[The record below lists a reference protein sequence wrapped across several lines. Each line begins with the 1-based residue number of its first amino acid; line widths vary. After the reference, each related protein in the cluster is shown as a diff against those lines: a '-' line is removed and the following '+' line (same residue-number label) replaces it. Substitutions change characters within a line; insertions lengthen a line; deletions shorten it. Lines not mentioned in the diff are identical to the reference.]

1 MKLGVV
7 GSRSFSDYRLLK
19 ESLEVLLQLYPITT
33 IVSGGARGADSLGE
47 QFAYEY
53 KLQKI
58 IYLPDTETYYPFVRA
73 ARERNIQIVKD
84 SDLVVAFW
92 DGMSTGTKHTINVC
106 RALKKE
112 CIVIPYD

>member
-7 GSRSFSDYRLLK
+7 GSRNFNNYRLLV

-33 IVSGGARGADSLGE
+33 IVSGGAKGADSLAE
-47 QFAYEY
+47 DFAEEY
-53 KLQKI
+53 GLQKV
-58 IYLPDTETYYPFVRA
+58 IYLPDTELYYPFVRA

-84 SDLVVAFW
+84 SNLVVAFW
-92 DGMSTGTKHTINVC
+92 DGASTGTKHTISVC
-106 RALKKE
+106 KALKKE